1 MNSRME
7 IELIVCFECASRTK
21 TLLDSLVESEQ
32 YKDYSEAIASALENL
47 VVIQNELS
55 GKGALIIESTNE
67 SVTLRSQLKSGKT
80 SKESKVVQRT
90 KGANTKKYLESEA
103 HPQNIPTQVPAIF
116 LLDDIGKPL
125 SSPANPPG
133 GVWAMGQ
140 NVPLERWIFGQYN
153 RLLPV
158 KASCRALAHLLDGKP
173 DGVSLDEA
181 ASRISEEAITLGRF
195 LAHRDKQNGTKR
207 DEALSTA
214 FPSPDREIEKSRL
227 RYANQFVAS
236 ISKQGKVSGLL
247 MDLKLI
253 NHIGTKNPRLKL
265 TEAGWDFT
273 KLRNPV
279 FDGDTPGTTQKF
291 TAEERSYLLNH
302 ISSSV
307 PAEDFAYRTII
318 EAVDDGAQTPDK
330 LDAALREHVSRDAGR
345 SLTKSFLA
353 SQRSGAVS
361 RMADLELMTRER
373 DGVKVFYVVT
383 DLGRQYTQNKVIPLQ
398 RRTHIE

>member
-1 MNSRME
+1 M
-7 IELIVCFECASRTK
+7 IVCFECAPRTK
-21 TLLDSLVESEQ
+21 MLLERLVESEQ
-32 YKDYSEAIASALENL
+32 YNDYAEAISSALENL
-47 VVIQNELS
+47 VVLENELS
-55 GKGALIIESTNE
+55 GKGALIIESRNE
-67 SVTLRSQLKSGKT
+67 SVSLRAQPKSGKA
-80 SKESKVVQRT
+80 SKRGKMAPRI
-90 KGANTKKYLESEA
+90 KGVSAKKNSELQTF
-103 HPQNIPTQVPAIF
+103 PRNIPTQVPEIF
-116 LLDDIGKPL
+116 QSDKSGKPSL
-125 SSPANPPG
+125 SLANPPG
-133 GVWAMGQ
+133 DVWAIGQ
-140 NVPLERWIFGQYN
+140 EIPLERWIFGQYN

-173 DGVSLDEA
+173 NGASLDETT
-181 ASRISEEAITLGRF
+181 SRISAEALNLGRF
-195 LAHRDKQNGTKR
+195 LAHHDKENGTKR

-265 TEAGWDFT
+265 TEPGWGFAM
-273 KLRNPV
+273 LRNPV

-291 TAEERSYLLNH
+291 TAEERSFLLNH

-318 EAVDDGAQTPDK
+318 EAVDGGAQTPDE
-330 LDAALREHVSRDAGR
+330 LDAVLREHVSQDAGR

-361 RMADLELMTRER
+361 RMADLELITRER
-373 DGVKVFYVVT
+373 TGVKVFYVVT
-383 DLGRQYTQNKVIPLQ
+383 DLGKQYTQNKVIPLQ
-398 RRTHIE
+398 RRKHIE

>member
-1 MNSRME
+1 ME
-7 IELIVCFECASRTK
+7 PELIVCFESSSRTK
-21 TLLDSLVESEQ
+21 TQLDSLIESGQ
-32 YKDYSEAIASALENL
+32 YRDYSEAISSAVENL
-47 VVIQNELS
+47 TVLQNELS
-55 GKGALIIESTNE
+55 GGDALIIESAGKSASLRLHPE
-67 SVTLRSQLKSGKT
+67 SGEASRRGKM
-80 SKESKVVQRT
+80 VQRT
-90 KGANTKKYLESEA
+90 KRANAKKHSRPKAFL
-103 HPQNIPTQVPAIF
+103 QNIPTEVPEVF
-116 LLDDIGKPL
+116 LLDDIGKPFT
-125 SSPANPPG
+125 SPANPPG
-133 GVWAMGQ
+133 DVWTMGQ
-140 NVPLERWIFGQYN
+140 NVPLERWIFGQFN

-173 DGVSLDEA
+173 NGVSLDEA
-181 ASRISEEAITLGRF
+181 ASRISEEALTLGRL
-195 LAHRDKQNGTKR
+195 LAHRDKLSGTKR

-253 NHIGTKNPRLKL
+253 NHTGTKNPRLQL
-265 TEAGWDFT
+265 TEAGWGFA

-279 FDGDTPGTTQKF
+279 LDGDAPEATQKF
-291 TAEERSYLLNH
+291 TAEERSFLLNH

-318 EAVDDGAQTPDK
+318 EAVDGGVQTPDE
-330 LDAALREHVSRDAGR
+330 LDVVLREHVSQDAGR

-361 RMADLELMTRER
+361 RMADLELITRER
-373 DGVKVFYVVT
+373 TGVKVFYVVT
-383 DLGRQYTQNKVIPLQ
+383 DLGKQYTQNKVIPLQ
-398 RRTHIE
+398 RRKPFE

>member
-1 MNSRME
+1 ME
-7 IELIVCFECASRTK
+7 TELIICFESSSRTK
-21 TLLDSLVESEQ
+21 MLLDSLVESEQ
-32 YKDYSEAIASALENL
+32 YKDYSEAISSALENL
-47 VVIQNELS
+47 VVLQNELS
-55 GKGALIIESTNE
+55 GGSALIIEFGDE
-67 SVTLRSQLKSGKT
+67 SVSLRPQPKSEKG
-80 SKESKVVQRT
+80 SKRGNIAQRT
-90 KGANTKKYLESEA
+90 KGASAKKQLEVEAFLRNT
-103 HPQNIPTQVPAIF
+103 PTRVPEIF

-125 SSPANPPG
+125 SSLANPPG
-133 GVWAMGQ
+133 DVWAMGQ

-158 KASCRALAHLLDGKP
+158 KASCRALAHLLDGKSN
-173 DGVSLDEA
+173 GVSLDEV
-181 ASRISEEAITLGRF
+181 ASRISEEALTLGSF
-195 LAHRDKQNGTKR
+195 LTHRDNQNGTKR

-214 FPSPDREIEKSRL
+214 FPSPNREIEKSRL

-253 NHIGTKNPRLKL
+253 NHTGEKNPRLKL
-265 TEAGWDFT
+265 TEAGWGFA

-279 FDGDTPGTTQKF
+279 FDGDTLGTTQKF
-291 TAEERSYLLNH
+291 TTEERSFLLNH

-307 PAEDFAYRTII
+307 PAEDFAYRTIMA
-318 EAVDDGAQTPDK
+318 AVDGGAQTPEK
-330 LDAALREHVSRDAGR
+330 LDAALREHVSQDAGR

-361 RMADLELMTRER
+361 RMADLELVTRER

-383 DLGRQYTQNKVIPLQ
+383 DLGKHYTQNKVVPLQ
-398 RRTHIE
+398 RRKHFE